1 MPNRLIVTEDQG
13 RLSFILDR
21 GLPQQIAS
29 AEGFTSP
36 FAGEELEDLRWY
48 VEDYLGAPYAV
59 WEDRGAEVDMALA
72 DWGKSLFNR
81 VFGTGQPGR
90 DAYIQLTVGQ
100 EWELWLASKNPAFLG
115 LPWELMCDPEG
126 DKLLAFS
133 LAGINRTLPDRKDAL
148 EVGAANTL
156 RVLMVIARPKGD
168 QDAGYRAV
176 ARPLFDKLDA
186 VAGKVEVEL
195 CRPPTFARLK
205 ALLAEAKTEK
215 RPFHILHFDGHGTFG
230 VDRRGEADP
239 LQFKAQEQGFLLF
252 EGASD
257 AERLVSAAAFGEVID
272 EAGVPLV
279 VFNACRSGQLGSEVG
294 PEATVATRLM
304 QSGTAAVVA
313 MSYSVYVRAA
323 AEFMAAFYEA
333 LFEGEPVTRA
343 VARGRRRL
351 RDRPLRPSP
360 KGDLPLKD
368 WCVPVHYGRREVSFP
383 TLKREVSEV
392 RQGISL
398 DGALDRVAASAR
410 ADAEAEARDPFA
422 PAGGRFFGRD
432 REFYRLEQA
441 IADHS
446 ERPGIRHPVV
456 LIQGQGGSGK
466 TELAKAYARWLAGTG
481 WADGVFFHSFE
492 PGVATFGLDGLV
504 SEVGLAIFGTEFALK
519 TKDQDHRAAV
529 VVDVLRKNRLVLV
542 LDNFESARSMPDRT
556 GATPPLD
563 DAEAERLRGF
573 LAAASEG
580 ARSLVLITSRSDER
594 WLAEE
599 SDGSKVRMERLE
611 LGGLSREEASE
622 YADHLLADKPQAASG
637 ARRKKPS
644 ASCWRGSKAIP

>member
-1 MPNRLIVTEDQG
+1 MPNRLIVAEDQG

-195 CRPPTFARLK
+195 CRPLNFARLK
-205 ALLAEAKTEK
+205 ALLAAAKTEK

-257 AERLVSAAAFGEVID
+257 WGRLVSAAAFGEVID

-368 WCVPVHYGRREVSFP
+368 WCVPVHYGRREVFSP
-383 TLKREVSEV
+383 HSSARSA
-392 RQGISL
+392 R
-398 DGALDRVAASAR
+398 SAR
-410 ADAEAEARDPFA
+410 ASRSATHWRVAGARARTEAETRDPFA
-422 PAGGRFFGRD
+422 PAGGPSAATASSTASSRRSPT
-432 REFYRLEQA
+432 
-441 IADHS
+441 S
-446 ERPGIRHPVV
+446 ERASIRHPVV
-456 LIQGQGGSGK
+456 LIQGRAGRARPSS
-466 TELAKAYARWLAGTG
+466 LRHARWLAGPAGPMACSST
-481 WADGVFFHSFE
+481 VR
-492 PGVATFGLDGLV
+492 PGVATLASTGSSPSSASRSSALSSRWRPRTKTTRRGGRCPKREPAGPGAGQLRERPLDADRPARRRRWTTG
-504 SEVGLAIFGTEFALK
+504 G
-519 TKDQDHRAAV
+519 RAAARV
-529 VVDVLRKNRLVLV
+529 PRRRRPRAL
-542 LDNFESARSMPDRT
+542 ARS
-556 GATPPLD
+556 
-563 DAEAERLRGF
+563 F
-573 LAAASEG
+573 
-580 ARSLVLITSRSDER
+580 
-594 WLAEE
+594 
-599 SDGSKVRMERLE
+599 
-611 LGGLSREEASE
+611 
-622 YADHLLADKPQAASG
+622 
-637 ARRKKPS
+637 
-644 ASCWRGSKAIP
+644 